1 MAISALVLW
10 ILTAGGGFYMLAQ
23 WVGGGG
29 HRRASATRFPPA
41 LIFGHFL
48 LAAAGLVLWIIYLA
62 VDKRPLGWAALILL
76 ALAAVGGLT
85 MFALWVPTYRSRHA
99 EVGPGSPGSQQPAMA
114 SGDHPPERSFP
125 VPIVGAH
132 GVLAVTTLVLVVLTM
147 IGIGTR

>member
-1 MAISALVLW
+1 MGIAALVLW
-10 ILTAGGGFYMLAQ
+10 ILTAGGGFYLLAQ

-29 HRRASATRFPPA
+29 HRRASATRFPPV

-62 VDKRPLGWAALILL
+62 VANRPVGWVALILL

-85 MFALWVPTYRSRHA
+85 MFARWVPGYRTRQA
-99 EVGPGSPGSQQPAMA
+99 AAVNSQQAA
-114 SGDHPPERSFP
+114 VGSGDNPPERSFP
-125 VPIVGAH
+125 VAVVGAH

-147 IGIGTR
+147 VGIGAD

>member
-1 MAISALVLW
+1 MGIAALVLW
-10 ILTAGGGFYMLAQ
+10 ILTAGGGFYLLAQ

-29 HRRASATRFPPA
+29 HRRASATKFPPA

-62 VDKRPLGWAALILL
+62 VANRPVGWVALILL

-85 MFALWVPTYRSRHA
+85 MFARWLPSYRTRQTA
-99 EVGPGSPGSQQPAMA
+99 VAAGAQQPAGGP
-114 SGDHPPERSFP
+114 GDQPPERSFP
-125 VPIVGAH
+125 VAIVGAH

-147 IGIGTR
+147 AGVGAS